1 MLPLSPPS
9 TLTRSK
15 TFVSEEWATYFSNGR
30 ADAVAGGWRGI
41 LYANLAIVDPQ
52 TAWDFFATPGFDL
65 GLIDGGASL
74 TWYLAW
80 CAGLGGGA

>member
-15 TFVSEEWATYFSNGR
+15 TFVAEEWATYFSNGR

-52 TAWDFFATPGFDL
+52 AAWNFFAAPGFDL

>member
-52 TAWDFFATPGFDL
+52 AAWNFFAAPGFDL
-65 GLIDGGASL
+65 RLIDGGASL